1 MRKNGTDNAR
11 LYRLHKEQLTGL
23 RTAERQAVELFYGLA
38 IVATDEDIA
47 SLMRAIGTESEIQ
60 LERLERFMRTMDPAE
75 EFGSAPLPP
84 AIGIN
89 LTSVANSEKAVGDAA
104 FVAGAQRAVGYQIS
118 TYESACEAARSLGA
132 HTLLDI
138 LLLNLDEERATT
150 AALAEI
156 ADADAPLLRA
166 M

>member
-1 MRKNGTDNAR
+1 MRNNGTDNAR

-23 RTAERQAVELFYGLA
+23 RTAERQAIELFQSLS
-38 IVATDEDIA
+38 IVAAREEIA
-47 SLMRAIGTESEIQ
+47 SLLRAIGTESEIQ

-89 LTSVANSEKAVGDAA
+89 LASVANSENAEGDAA
-104 FVAGAQRAVGYQIS
+104 LVAAAQRALAYQIS
-118 TYESACEAARSLGA
+118 TYESACEAARTLGA

-156 ADADAPLLRA
+156 ADSDAPLLRA

>member
-1 MRKNGTDNAR
+1 MHNNGTENAR

-23 RTAERQAVELFYGLA
+23 RTAERQAIELFHSLS
-38 IVATDEDIA
+38 IVAANEEVA
-47 SLMRAIGTESEIQ
+47 SLLRAIGTESEIQ

-89 LTSVANSEKAVGDAA
+89 LTSVASSENAEGDAA
-104 FVAGAQRAVGYQIS
+104 LVAAAQRALGYQIS

-138 LLLNLDEERATT
+138 LLLNLDEEQATT

-156 ADADAPLLRA
+156 LDSDAPLLRA